1 MDMLRAFDT
10 GIEEIKKG
18 KQLAEKA
25 FSFLPD
31 EVKKNVL
38 NDLEQTMR
46 SEPGKKKQCT
56 IEIVGYQFEIS
67 IEDGEIYAEKI
78 MLDHGNLKNY
88 LNFLMNQTV
97 QNDCLI

>member
-31 EVKKNVL
+31 E
-38 NDLEQTMR
+38 
-46 SEPGKKKQCT
+46 
-56 IEIVGYQFEIS
+56 
-67 IEDGEIYAEKI
+67 
-78 MLDHGNLKNY
+78 LKRM
-88 LNFLMNQTV
+88 F
-97 QNDCLI
+97 